1 MVKVSGVK
9 ALATTAALNLNS
21 GIFEVIG
28 TARDQSQVRLQPFL
42 RNVRTHTRHAPEAYK
57 IADVGQHSLNGQYPI
72 PGFTS

>member
-28 TARDQSQVRLQPFL
+28 TARDQSQVRLRPSAPAV
-42 RNVRTHTRHAPEAYK
+42 VRQDHMPA
-57 IADVGQHSLNGQYPI
+57 VGRAK
-72 PGFTS
+72 